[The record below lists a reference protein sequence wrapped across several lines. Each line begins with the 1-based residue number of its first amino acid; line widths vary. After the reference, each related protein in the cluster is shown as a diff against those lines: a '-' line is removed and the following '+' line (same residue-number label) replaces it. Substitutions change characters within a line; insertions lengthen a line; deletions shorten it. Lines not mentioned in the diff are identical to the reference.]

1 MTAHPRTM
9 RAAWYD
15 RTGPARA
22 VMQVGTMAVPDPALG
37 EVLVAV
43 AASGVNPHDTKHRAG
58 WRGLGAGQ
66 GRKIPH
72 SDGSGRI
79 VAVGAGVDTARIGER
94 VWVFNAH
101 EGVTGQGMAAE
112 YAAVP
117 AANAIPLPD
126 GIALE
131 VGACLG
137 VPGCTAHHAVFADGS
152 VTGRTVLVT
161 GGAGAVA
168 QYAIELARWDGATVI
183 ATVSGPEK
191 AAIATAAG
199 AAHTIDYRR
208 EDVVARVMGITQG
221 AGVDRVVEVDF
232 GENLATTV
240 AVVKANGAIAA
251 YSATRVPEP
260 VLPYYAFARKG
271 LRLHF
276 VQGLILPPAA
286 REAAARDLTAGLRAG
301 VFANMIAGRHDLAD
315 IAAAHEQLE
324 AGTIGKVLVTVSR
337 P

>member
-1 MTAHPRTM
+1 MSAPPRTM

-22 VMQVGTMAVPDPALG
+22 VMVVGEIATPAPAVG

-72 SDGSGRI
+72 SDGAGTI
-79 VAVGAGVDTARIGER
+79 AAVGAGVDPGRIGER

-101 EGVTGQGMAAE
+101 EGSTGQGMAAD
-112 YAAVP
+112 YAVVP
-117 AANAIPLPD
+117 AANAVPLPD
-126 GIALE
+126 GVPIE

-137 VPGCTAHHAVFADGS
+137 VPGCTAHYAVFADGP

-168 QYAIELARWDGATVI
+168 QYAIEFARWDGATVI
-183 ATVSGPEK
+183 ATVSSEEK
-191 AAIATAAG
+191 AAVARAAG

-208 EDVVARVMGITQG
+208 EDVVARVMDVTGG

-240 AVVKANGAIAA
+240 AVVKPNGVVAA

-276 VQGLILPPAA
+276 VQGLILTPPA
-286 REAAARDLTAGLRAG
+286 REAAVRDVTAGLKAG
-301 VFANMIAGRHDLAD
+301 VFRNMIAGRHPLTDVAG
-315 IAAAHEQLE
+315 AHERLE
-324 AGTIGKVLVTVSR
+324 AGAVGKVIVTNGAG
-337 P
+337 

>member
-1 MTAHPRTM
+1 MSARPRTM

-22 VMQVGTMAVPDPALG
+22 VMTVGEMPVPDPAVG

-72 SDGSGRI
+72 SDGAGTI
-79 VAVGAGVDTARIGER
+79 VAVGPGVDGARIGQR
-94 VWVFNAH
+94 VWVYNAH
-101 EGVTGQGMAAE
+101 EGSPGQGMAADF
-112 YAAVP
+112 AVVP
-117 AANAIPLPD
+117 AANAVPLPD
-126 GIALE
+126 GVPTEI
-131 VGACLG
+131 GACLG
-137 VPGCTAHHAVFADGS
+137 VPGCTAHYAVFADGP

-168 QYAIELARWDGATVI
+168 QYAIEFARWDGATVI
-183 ATVSGPEK
+183 ATVSGAEK
-191 AAIATAAG
+191 AAVATAAG

-208 EDVVARVMGITQG
+208 EDVVARVMAITG
-221 AGVDRVVEVDF
+221 GGGVDRVVEVDF

-240 AVVKANGAIAA
+240 EVVKQNGTIAA

-276 VQGLILPPAA
+276 VQGLILTPPA
-286 REAAARDLTAGLRAG
+286 REAAVRDIGAGLRAG
-301 VFANMIAGRHDLAD
+301 VFRNMVAGRHPLAD
-315 IAAAHEQLE
+315 VAGAHERLE
-324 AGTIGKVLVTVSR
+324 TGTVGKVIVENGAG
-337 P
+337 

>member
-1 MTAHPRTM
+1 M
-9 RAAWYD
+9 RAAWSD
-15 RTGPARA
+15 RTGPARSG
-22 VMQVGTMAVPDPALG
+22 MTVGEMPVPEPAIG

-66 GRKIPH
+66 GRKVPH
-72 SDGSGRI
+72 SDGAGTI
-79 VAVGAGVDTARIGER
+79 VAVAPGVDAARIGQH

-101 EGVTGQGMAAE
+101 EGTAGQGMAAD

-117 AANAIPLPD
+117 AANAVPLP
-126 GIALE
+126 GGVPLE

-137 VPGCTAHHAVFADGS
+137 VPGCTAHYAVFADGP

-168 QYAIELARWDGATVI
+168 QYAIEFARWDGATVI
-183 ATVSGPEK
+183 ATVSSAEK
-191 AAIATAAG
+191 AAVARVAG

-208 EDVVARVMGITQG
+208 EDVVARVMDLTGG
-221 AGVDRVVEVDF
+221 MGVDRVVEVDF

-240 AVVKANGAIAA
+240 EVVKPNGVIAA

-276 VQGLILPPAA
+276 VQGLILTPAA
-286 REAAARDLTAGLRAG
+286 REAAVRDIDAGLRAG
-301 VFANMIAGRHDLAD
+301 VFRNMIAGRHGLAD
-315 IAAAHEQLE
+315 IGAAHEQLE
-324 AGTIGKVLVTVSR
+324 TGALGKVLVVNGAG
-337 P
+337 